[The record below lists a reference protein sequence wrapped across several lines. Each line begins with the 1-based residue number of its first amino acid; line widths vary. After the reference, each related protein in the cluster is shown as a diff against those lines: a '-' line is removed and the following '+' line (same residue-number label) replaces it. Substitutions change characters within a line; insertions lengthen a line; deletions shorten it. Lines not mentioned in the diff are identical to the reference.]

1 MGKVK
6 VKEPVPCS
14 LYNAVLIPGG
24 GIKQG
29 NDVPLWVKK
38 RLDRAIEIHQDEY
51 IITLS
56 AGTTHKPLPLDRDGF
71 PVFESTA
78 GAKYLI
84 KKGVN
89 PRQILCETCSY
100 DTIGNAYFSKVIHV
114 DPRGFRKLLIITSA
128 FHMPRT
134 RAIFEWVYGLPSP
147 GNHVYELYF
156 EAVPDEGMDE
166 ELLKIKIKREE
177 ERLEHVLRLQ
187 EEIRTFQQFH
197 QWLFTVHG
205 AYAAAV
211 EPVRI
216 KGRILDTY

>member
-1 MGKVK
+1 MKKVK
-6 VKEPVPCS
+6 
-14 LYNAVLIPGG
+14 YNAVLIPGG

-38 RLDRAIEIHQDEY
+38 RLDRAVEIHQDEY

-71 PVFESTA
+71 PVFESAA
-78 GAKYLI
+78 GANYLI

-89 PRQILCETCSY
+89 PLRILCETCSY

-114 DPRGFRKLLIITSA
+114 DPGGFRKLLIITSA

-134 RAIFEWVYGLPSP
+134 RAIFEWVYGLSSP
-147 GNHVYELYF
+147 VDKEYELYF
-156 EAVPDEGMDE
+156 EAVSDEGMDK
-166 ELLKIKIKREE
+166 ELLKIKIQREK

-197 QWLFTVHG
+197 QWLFTGHG

-211 EPVRI
+211 KPVRI
-216 KGRILDTY
+216 KGKILDTY